1 MNRIPVIDMTATG
14 RNITRL
20 RINAGITVK
29 DLQDIFGFN
38 TPQAIYKWQRG
49 TALPTVDNLVALAAV
64 FGVRIDDMTLT
75 NERKPWRIFT
85 ASRLPR
91 PYLQRSAA
99 RTQSLPLWPECSM
112 ICGPTNPAAMMT
124 MPILV
129 LTMPGRCWKS

>member
-64 FGVRIDDMTLT
+64 FGVRIDD
-75 NERKPWRIFT
+75 
-85 ASRLPR
+85 
-91 PYLQRSAA
+91 
-99 RTQSLPLWPECSM
+99 
-112 ICGPTNPAAMMT
+112 
-124 MPILV
+124 ILV
-129 LTMPGRCWKS
+129 FQGDDRRTLIPA